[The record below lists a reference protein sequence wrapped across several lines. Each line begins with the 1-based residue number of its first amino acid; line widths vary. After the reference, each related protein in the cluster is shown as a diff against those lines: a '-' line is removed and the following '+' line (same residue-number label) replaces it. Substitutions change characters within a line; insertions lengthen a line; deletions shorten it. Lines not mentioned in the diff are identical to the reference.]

1 MGNRHRIWS
10 KDLTKSCDH
19 WHEKISIGDHFV
31 WASRLLSKRPDD
43 FTPDAA
49 VYLDPAWADW
59 TKLDPERY
67 LLLEWPDYGV
77 VEVDQLR
84 AALQWTNDRMDKGDG
99 LEVGCLG
106 GHGRTGTFLACLLV
120 DREGRGAQESIDA
133 VRSRYCSKAIE
144 TPGQEQLVYEYVGEG
159 PRPSEA
165 QNITAR
171 RRSDRQSGAGRAP
184 STRQAKRTPRGQKTL
199 GDLILAAIRRA
210 IERTTEAS
218 KALPLPGEGDERP
231 FRNWLR
237 SNLLVR
243 VLGWPED
250 NIRIGEGFDILL
262 LDEQDK
268 EVVTIETKTPF
279 HKASKEERKKFRERL
294 AKLPRLRA
302 AYFTNGPEWDRLDL
316 DAPEG
321 IQRIRRE
328 VSLDI
333 SQATADQSE
342 SFFAPLR
349 GDRHFHWGQ
358 RNRSRVTRTQ
368 PHILEQLAR
377 DLDET
382 VGNLADAL
390 RLVFQRYDEGDAGTT
405 IQSLTRNI
413 FDDWCRRSLQ
423 APVSQVLE
431 ALQQILQDSQPD
443 RGFVSATLRDQG
455 FTPRVAEGLADR
467 LLALQPNERGDTE
480 TLRSVLVS
488 AYHDSILKLCAQSGH
503 LLLARCL
510 VYRVGEDMGLFDPLL
525 GGEAM
530 EKALAGRRGTIATE
544 PFPALALTEAVRRR
558 MVDILPLVYQLSDL
572 DWWRVSEEKQATLES
587 AQGAVVRDCQ
597 SELDLAIA
605 RMLRTLD
612 GFHFASV
619 DADVWRNVYQHYLP
633 GEERQRL
640 GGFYTPEI
648 LVEFILDMADYV
660 PEAEGLCDKTVLDP
674 ACGSGAFVSIA
685 TARLL
690 DHLSRP
696 MPCHTSATNVRKR
709 LPEWQR
715 NKEVLDTVLSN
726 VHGIDVHP
734 FAAFLTTLNLTFLLL
749 PLYAVVRKHNPAFP
763 LALKVFSADSLEKP
777 DDQSIKRDMFDQLN
791 SRIQL
796 SAESFERYRTL
807 LTREFDL
814 VVGNPPWGGVLKGP
828 LAPVY
833 DEIKKRR
840 FKREYP
846 DAANGK
852 YDIYGLFMERGLRL
866 LTQGGRFA
874 MVTQDT
880 YVDKEWARKLRKL
893 LATECDMQIIVDLN
907 PFGQLFFRAMNT
919 PAITVFDNRSPTDGS
934 FVSVTTTAPKFR
946 ETGADQRRALVL
958 DTVRASLTAL
968 SGRRRQAVVDFCTTA
983 RLPRR
988 MLRESAKQ
996 GWDLRPRIVSSKFK
1010 PAWLRITDVLEPR
1023 QGVTPGG
1030 CLDVFLM
1037 TEQRAKELGLETS
1050 LVHRAIK
1057 TRETDRWH
1065 PQWQGRVLLYPYVLE
1080 DDEAAPAFTIKGQP
1094 LTDALDFETVLDE
1107 RDREIRRGRPMDNAT
1122 ARDILE
1128 HRIALGLVKYPQAAR
1143 YLVQNYNR
1151 LESRI
1156 FEKRRLREWNKQW
1169 YEYHRPRDPK
1179 LLLTANRILSPTLAR
1194 EVRCSLDTKG
1204 FLADHA
1210 CLYLLP
1216 TAKTKKDRETLRQAL
1231 SKVMGRLISDVE
1243 LLQYCLVFLNSRY
1256 AQQALTRRRP
1266 TPKGSYQISEQ
1277 YLSEIPVVL
1286 PPDRQDAET
1295 ILQAVARLTQAP
1307 SPSERV
1313 ALEDRLDK
1321 TLARLL
1327 G

>member
-1 MGNRHRIWS
+1 MTNRH
-10 KDLTKSCDH
+10 
-19 WHEKISIGDHFV
+19 
-31 WASRLLSKRPDD
+31 
-43 FTPDAA
+43 
-49 VYLDPAWADW
+49 
-59 TKLDPERY
+59 
-67 LLLEWPDYGV
+67 
-77 VEVDQLR
+77 Q
-84 AALQWTNDRMDKGDG
+84 
-99 LEVGCLG
+99 
-106 GHGRTGTFLACLLV
+106 
-120 DREGRGAQESIDA
+120 
-133 VRSRYCSKAIE
+133 
-144 TPGQEQLVYEYVGEG
+144 
-159 PRPSEA
+159 
-165 QNITAR
+165 
-171 RRSDRQSGAGRAP
+171 
-184 STRQAKRTPRGQKTL
+184 TRRTPRGQKTL
-199 GDLILAAIRRA
+199 GKLILAAIVRA
-210 IERTTEAS
+210 IGRTTEVS

-237 SNLLVR
+237 SNLLVP

-250 NIRIGEGFDILL
+250 NVRIGEVFDILL

-279 HKASKEERKKFRERL
+279 HKASRKEQKKFRRRL

-302 AYFTNGPEWDRLDL
+302 AYFTNGPAWDRLDL
-316 DAPEG
+316 IAPEG
-321 IQRIRRE
+321 IQRTRRE

-333 SQATADQSE
+333 SQATPDQAE

-358 RNRSRVTRTQ
+358 RNRSLVTRAQ
-368 PHILEQLAR
+368 PHILEQLAH

-382 VGNLADAL
+382 VANLADAL

-405 IQSLTRNI
+405 IQNLTRNI
-413 FDDWCRRSLQ
+413 FDDWCIRSLQ
-423 APVSQVLE
+423 APLSQVLE
-431 ALQQILQDSQPD
+431 AVRQVLQGPQPD
-443 RGFVSATLRDQG
+443 RASVSATLRDQG
-455 FTPRVAEGLADR
+455 FTPRAAEAMADR
-467 LLALQPNERGDTE
+467 LLALPSNERGNVE
-480 TLRSVLVS
+480 ALRSVLTFG
-488 AYHDSILKLCAQSGH
+488 YHESISKLCAQSGH
-503 LLLARCL
+503 LMLARCL
-510 VYRVGEDMGLFDPLL
+510 VYRVGEDMGSFDPLL

-530 EKALAGRRGTIATE
+530 EKALAAGRGTIAPE
-544 PFPALALTEAVRRR
+544 PFPALALTEAARRR
-558 MVDILPLVYQLSDL
+558 MMGILPLVYQLSNL
-572 DWWRVSEEKQATLES
+572 DWWRVSGEKQATLES
-587 AQGAVVRDCQ
+587 LERAVVRECET
-597 SELDLAIA
+597 ELDLAVA

-612 GFHFASV
+612 GYHFASV

-633 GEERQRL
+633 DEERQRL

-648 LVEFILDMADYV
+648 LVEFILDMAGYV
-660 PEAEGLCDKTVLDP
+660 SEAPGLCDKAVLDP

-690 DHLSRP
+690 HHLSLS
-696 MPCHTSATNVRKR
+696 MPCHTSVTTARKR
-709 LPEWQR
+709 VPEWQR
-715 NKEVLDTVLSN
+715 NKEVLDRVLSN
-726 VHGIDVHP
+726 VHAIDVHP
-734 FAAFLTTLNLTFLLL
+734 FAAFLTTLNLTFLLF
-749 PLYAVVRKHNPAFP
+749 PLYAAVHKHNPAFP
-763 LALKVFSADSLEKP
+763 LALQVFSADSLEKP
-777 DDQSIKRDMFDQLN
+777 DDQSITREMFDQLN

-807 LTREFDL
+807 LTRKFDL

-874 MVTQDT
+874 MITQDT

-893 LATECDMQIIVDLN
+893 LATESDMQLIVDLN
-907 PFGQLFFRAMNT
+907 PFGQLFFRRMNT
-919 PAITVFDNRSPTDGS
+919 PAITIFDNRPPTDGS
-934 FVSVTTTAPKFR
+934 FVSVTTTSPKFS
-946 ETGADQRRALVL
+946 ETGENERRALVL

-968 SGRRRQAVVDFCTTA
+968 SSRKRQAVRDFCTAA

-988 MLRESAKQ
+988 MLRERAEG
-996 GWDLRPRIVSSKFK
+996 GWDLRPSRGGGKFK

-1037 TEQRAKELGLETS
+1037 TEHRAKALGLETS

-1057 TRETDRWH
+1057 TRETERWH

-1080 DDEAAPAFTIKGQP
+1080 EDEAVPAFTLKGQA
-1094 LTDALDFETVLDE
+1094 LRDALDFETVLDDRE
-1107 RDREIRRGRPMDNAT
+1107 REIRRGRPMDNAT
-1122 ARDILE
+1122 AKDILE

-1143 YLVQNYNR
+1143 YLVQEYSR

-1156 FEKRRLREWNKQW
+1156 FKKKRLKDFGRRW
-1169 YEYHRPRDPK
+1169 YEYLWPRDPK

-1194 EVRCSLDTKG
+1194 EVHCSLDTEG

-1210 CLYLLP
+1210 CLYLLATP
-1216 TAKTKKDRETLRQAL
+1216 KTKKGREALRQAL
-1231 SKVMGRLISDVE
+1231 SKVMGRPISDVE
-1243 LLQYCLVFLNSRY
+1243 LLRYCLAFLNSRY
-1256 AQQALTRRRP
+1256 AQQVLTRRRP
-1266 TPKGSYQISEQ
+1266 TPKGSYQISEY
-1277 YLSEIPVVL
+1277 YLSEIPVV
-1286 PPDRQDAET
+1286 PPPNRQDAET

-1307 SPSERV
+1307 PSSERAV
-1313 ALEDRLDK
+1313 LEHRLEQ

-1327 G
+1327 S